1 MEGIGNVERL
11 KVTIPAVED
20 TTYQHRKL
28 LGTQQGK
35 RRMLR
40 ALQSN
45 RAVRAR
51 IEQRHQKRVLQ
62 RGRRGIQERHAQNLG
77 LNALASSVVAAQ
89 VVGCVRD
96 NALARS
102 PRGIGGALSTRGPRY
117 IQQLDPATRARTKD
131 RAQQLDI
138 AHGIGMRGKV
148 IRQVDHAFELVGLIQ
163 VLQKLFPR
171 GMGR

>member
-1 MEGIGNVERL
+1 M
-11 KVTIPAVED
+11 
-20 TTYQHRKL
+20 
-28 LGTQQGK
+28 
-35 RRMLR
+35 
-40 ALQSN
+40 
-45 RAVRAR
+45 
-51 IEQRHQKRVLQ
+51 
-62 RGRRGIQERHAQNLG
+62 
-77 LNALASSVVAAQ
+77 
-89 VVGCVRD
+89 RD

-102 PRGIGGALSTRGPRY
+102 PRGIGGALGTRGPRY

-138 AHGIGMRGKV
+138 AHGIGMWGKV